1 MFRRKIHPRK
11 KTKKTKKHGTWKF
24 LLEKE
29 KTSQSTNLWV
39 PCYSF
44 RGCIASTILEG
55 VLDVSTR
62 SAKRIFPQ
70 NLWWLGY
77 DSHRVLLWVGFF
89 FCDASTLMWKCF
101 TSPETNISPW
111 KKRHIPKRKVQR
123 TTIFQVLKTVRFRW
137 DFLTTKIWVLGMP
150 QISESFASQDF
161 YREIISDAS
170 KICIDFTSKNTMF
183 FLKWYSWVCDIRI
196 KVLTMFWL
204 FPKTYAG
211 RFFRVRKTLDSQ
223 KHGIQRVIEVISTE
237 FSDLLTSC

>member
-1 MFRRKIHPRK
+1 MIGIWFPS
-11 KTKKTKKHGTWKF
+11 G
-24 LLEKE
+24 
-29 KTSQSTNLWV
+29 
-39 PCYSF
+39 SF
-44 RGCIASTILEG
+44 VG
-55 VLDVSTR
+55 
-62 SAKRIFPQ
+62 
-70 NLWWLGY
+70 WL
-77 DSHRVLLWVGFF
+77 F

-183 FLKWYSWVCDIRI
+183 FFKWYSWVCDIRI